1 VDAPVVFYYDFN
13 SPYAY
18 LAAERIG
25 DLIPDAEWRP
35 IAFAI
40 LLSKLGRLGGRPAQ
54 RRLRKGVP

>member
-1 VDAPVVFYYDFN
+1 MDAPVVFYYDFN

-35 IAFAI
+35 TAFAI
-40 LLSKLGRLGGRPAQ
+40 LLSKLGRLGGRPA
-54 RRLRKGVP
+54 